1 MPFGSSMR
9 PSFGLSLLKAELE
22 REGLACDVH
31 YLNLHY
37 AELLG
42 SQRYNRIGDST
53 AEALMG
59 EWVFA
64 ADLFGDRAASANEFF
79 TRVLPPGVNV
89 HEAIADFLMAR
100 DLASLYL
107 EQCERLVAWQ
117 DYALVGFTSMFQQNV
132 ASLALARRLKRIYP
146 QLKIAFGG
154 ANCEGDMGMALHR
167 LFPFID
173 YVCSGEGDIALPVL
187 ARRVVEGRAVGD
199 IAGIIRREDARTVAP
214 SIPGAPVFDLD
225 SLPEPDFDDFLK
237 QRATLS
243 MQDQPGLCALI
254 ETSRGCWWGQKSHCT
269 FCGLNGSTLQF
280 RVKSPERAV
289 AEFASLAERYQPEII
304 EAVDNILDMRYF
316 RDVLPRLVE
325 MDLGVRV
332 FYETKANL
340 RRDQVRLA
348 REAGIEQ
355 IQPGIESLNSHVL
368 KLMRKGVTAM
378 QNIQLLRW
386 CAEYMLEPGWNLIAG
401 FPGEHASD
409 YARQAEIVP
418 LLTHLNPPLG
428 VAPLR
433 LDRFSPLFMAPTE
446 SGLERVRPA
455 PAYGLIYPF
464 AERDLAELAYYFT
477 FDYVD
482 GRDPTAYLGD
492 LRREVEA
499 WRTCAPHS
507 DLISLDLGEHLLIWD
522 TRPVAIRKEH
532 RLWGL
537 ERAVYTACDSART
550 LAEIE
555 AMLAQDGVA
564 DPLQP
569 VLNALIDAHLVLRE
583 DGRYF
588 GLAVPGEYQVR
599 WLRRRLERAEP
610 LPASVPP
617 LLAHVAGRLSDAARR

>member
-1 MPFGSSMR
+1 MR

-31 YLNLHY
+31 YLNLHF
-37 AELLG
+37 AEMLG

-64 ADLFGDRAASANEFF
+64 ADLFGDRVASADEFF
-79 TRVLPPGVNV
+79 GKVLPPGVNV
-89 HEAIADFLMAR
+89 REEIADFLLAR
-100 DLASLYL
+100 DVASIYL
-107 EQCERLVAWQ
+107 EECERLVPWQ
-117 DYALVGFTSMFQQNV
+117 DYALVGFTSMFQQNI
-132 ASLALARRLKRIYP
+132 ASLALARRLKIAHP
-146 QLKIAFGG
+146 QLQIAFGG
-154 ANCEGDMGMALHR
+154 ANCEGDMGLALHR

-187 ARRVVEGRAVGD
+187 ARRVAQGIPVGD
-199 IAGIIRREDARTVAP
+199 IAGIIRREDDQTVAP

-225 SLPEPDFDDFLK
+225 SLPEPDFDDFVD
-237 QRATLS
+237 QRAAVKLEHL
-243 MQDQPGLCALI
+243 PGLCALI

-280 RVKSPERAV
+280 RVKSPERAIE
-289 AEFASLAERYQPEII
+289 EFASLAERYQPEII

-355 IQPGIESLNSHVL
+355 IQPGIESLNTHVL
-368 KLMRKGVTAM
+368 KLMRKGVTAL

-386 CAEYMLEPGWNLIAG
+386 CAEYMIEPGWNLIAG
-401 FPGEHASD
+401 FPSEHAAD
-409 YARQAEIVP
+409 YARQAEIAP
-418 LLTHLNPPLG
+418 LLSHLNPPLG

-433 LDRFSPLFMAPTE
+433 LDRFSPLFMAPAE
-446 SGLERVRPA
+446 NGLENVRPA
-455 PAYGLIYPF
+455 DAYGLIYPF
-464 AERDLAELAYYFT
+464 AERDLADLAYYFT
-477 FDYVD
+477 FDYSD
-482 GRDPTAYLGD
+482 GRDPNAYLTD

-499 WRTCAPHS
+499 WRAAAPHA

-522 TRPVAIRKEH
+522 TRPVATRKEH
-532 RLWGL
+532 RLWGV

-555 AMLAQDGVA
+555 ANLAQHA
-564 DPLQP
+564 ISDPIQP
-569 VLNALIDAHLVLRE
+569 ALNALIDAHLMLRE
-583 DGRYF
+583 DGRYLA
-588 GLAVPGEYQVR
+588 LAVPGEYQVR
-599 WLRRRLERAEP
+599 WLRRRMERGQA
-610 LPASVPP
+610 LPATVPP